1 MARFIGGHPI
11 NNGGIDM
18 AIRRAANAGMT
29 AVQVFTAPPQYYGDR
44 STIRPERVQ
53 RFQKALGETSIQP
66 RMVQV
71 HAAYVLNVA
80 SDNPEM
86 WGRAAGGLRK
96 EMERSCTLGV
106 GGVCF
111 HPGSAKGPKGEA
123 AERVAR
129 AMTAAIEA
137 CPGTT
142 RLLVENTAGA
152 GSTFGRSPAE
162 IGDVLA
168 RIPPEH
174 RPRAGYGLDT
184 CHLFASG
191 YDLRESPEALAHLLD
206 EFIAACG
213 EPPSF
218 FHLNDSEGELGTN
231 RDRHTLIG
239 EGKIGTEPFRW
250 LMHDP
255 RTDAIPLLL
264 ETPEEHY
271 DIADDDASAD
281 PWDKRMVELLRSML

>member
-1 MARFIGGHPI
+1 MARFIGGHPV

-18 AIRRAANAGMT
+18 AIRRAANAGMA
-29 AVQVFTAPPQYYGDR
+29 AVQVFTAPPQYYGDKA
-44 STIRPERVQ
+44 TIRPERVQ
-53 RFQKALGETSIQP
+53 RFQKALAETTIQL

-111 HPGSAKGPKGEA
+111 HPGSAKGSRADA

-129 AMTAAIEA
+129 AMAAAIEA

-152 GSTFGRSPAE
+152 GTTFGRSPAE
-162 IGDVLA
+162 VGDVLA
-168 RIPPEH
+168 HIPPEL

-191 YDLRESPEALAHLLD
+191 YDIRESPEALEGLLD
-206 EFIAACG
+206 EFVDACG

-239 EGKIGTEPFRW
+239 EGKIGIEPFRW
-250 LMHDP
+250 LLHDP
-255 RTDAIPLLL
+255 RSDGIPLLL

-271 DIADDDASAD
+271 DIADDDPGAD
-281 PWDKRMVELLRSML
+281 PWDKRMVELLQSLL